1 MWAKSLDSG
10 PWAPWT
16 AQVGDCTKVLEC
28 ECGVRPAPYVEAEGL
43 SRESERRNESVLKPL
58 S

>member
-16 AQVGDCTKVLEC
+16 ARWGLQKVLEC
-28 ECGVRPAPYVEAEGL
+28 ECGVRPAPYVEAEDLVGKVRDEMNL
-43 SRESERRNESVLKPL
+43 F
-58 S
+58 